1 MKETNG
7 LHLTMARGGNTH
19 KETPVVHDRSS
30 VLFNTLFCIKVQFW
44 RPLID
49 ESRGATSQRLAT
61 LELYQL
67 IFATSP

>member
-19 KETPVVHDRSS
+19 KETPVVHAPSAG
-30 VLFNTLFCIKVQFW
+30 LFNTLFCIKVQFW